1 MTALYGV
8 SGVISLIAYFPT
20 IKDLLHGIPSANFTT
35 YFLWFVYYLI
45 SVFYGVFV
53 LFDWLFILVSVLDA
67 GILLFITLLIV
78 RVQRGEIVAKIKEKS

>member
-1 MTALYGV
+1 
-8 SGVISLIAYFPT
+8 
-20 IKDLLHGIPSANFTT
+20 
-35 YFLWFVYYLI
+35 LWFVYYLI

-78 RVQRGEIVAKIKEKS
+78 RVQRGEIVAKIKEKG